1 MATVTTSSSVDHVGE
16 TAGTV
21 WHALKEQGPMT
32 LAKLV
37 RELGLSRDRASLAV
51 GWLARED
58 KIAIEE
64 SGRRG
69 LIISLRLE

>member
-1 MATVTTSSSVDHVGE
+1 MATVTTSSSVDHIGE

-21 WHALKEQGPMT
+21 WHVLKEHGPMT

-37 RELGLSRDRASLAV
+37 RELGVTRDRAALAV

-58 KIAIEE
+58 KVDIEE